1 MKILIILFSLLSE
14 SIVGLSGSDPADEEK
29 ILAIMDQQQR
39 CWNEGNLDCFM
50 KGYLPSDSLM
60 FIGKNGIVYGYQN
73 TLERYRKS
81 YPDRTSMGQLNFNII
96 QLNQLSSEYYS
107 MIGKWTLKRS
117 TDILEGYFSLIF
129 KKVNGEWFIIKDH
142 SS

>member
-1 MKILIILFSLLSE
+1 MKILIILFSLLSGGIME
-14 SIVGLSGSDPADEEK
+14 LSGSDPADEEK

-117 TDILEGYFSLIF
+117 TDNLEGYFSLIF
-129 KKVNGEWFIIKDH
+129 KKINGEWFIIKDH